1 MTIFFLKTEMIDLPK
16 NLKDFD
22 INIEYPFTIFEKKN
36 LFEDTFFNK
45 LLNGFPSEG
54 YFKNTHTLG
63 NKKYFNNNDTDF
75 NEFLNTSSTWNKFY
89 NHLNSKKFLNEIFN
103 LCKDNLKRIEQRKQI
118 KTIRINK
125 KSNNNLFDKF
135 LRKIKKG
142 FGVYETRLAFEFSIM
157 KNGSYIPPHND
168 TSNKLISLMI
178 YFPDSTQKGEVSL
191 GTNFFK
197 NSKKNLDI
205 WKGDM
210 LDEKNTKIF
219 FENYEKFYTS
229 KFEKNKIVGFIKS
242 KNSWHDVSKIHT
254 KSSSRKSLN
263 INLYL
268 IN

>member
-1 MTIFFLKTEMIDLPK
+1 
-16 NLKDFD
+16 
-22 INIEYPFTIFEKKN
+22 
-36 LFEDTFFNK
+36 
-45 LLNGFPSEG
+45 
-54 YFKNTHTLG
+54 
-63 NKKYFNNNDTDF
+63 
-75 NEFLNTSSTWNKFY
+75 
-89 NHLNSKKFLNEIFN
+89 
-103 LCKDNLKRIEQRKQI
+103 
-118 KTIRINK
+118 
-125 KSNNNLFDKF
+125 
-135 LRKIKKG
+135 
-142 FGVYETRLAFEFSIM
+142 
-157 KNGSYIPPHND
+157 
-168 TSNKLISLMI
+168 MI
-178 YFPDSTQKGEVSL
+178 YFPDLTQKGEVSL

-197 NSKKNLDI
+197 NRKKTLDI